1 MNDHATQPYQSRI
14 AIYPR
19 TVKGRFRGIKYAILI
34 LAYGV
39 FFLLPWLRWT
49 RVAGPHQAVLFDL
62 PERHFYL
69 FDLVVFPQNIFWLA
83 ILLVIAAL
91 LLFFVTGVAGRVWCG
106 YFCFQTLWTDVYLL
120 IERWIQGERPARMRL
135 REHGWTGERVLKLGL
150 THALWLA
157 VAFWTGLTFTLYWAD
172 APGLALSFFQLQ
184 APFAAYATTFLLMA
198 TTYIFAGLAREQVC
212 TYMCPYARFQSVM
225 FDRDT
230 LIVSYDRSRGEG
242 EGGRRK
248 VTRELKSREARQAA
262 GHGDCIDCG
271 YCVQVCPTGIDIRNG
286 LQVECIHCALC
297 VDACNGIMRN
307 LGWPSG
313 LIRYTSERA
322 LAGGRT
328 RFLKLKTVGY
338 GLALTAAVVLL
349 IGSVATRAAFD
360 ASVQQTRQPLTVTLS
375 DGSIQNGYA
384 IVVNNTSTQRLTLRV
399 GIQGLA
405 GARLEVQPGAEMILA
420 PEASRTVYVKLRYA
434 AKASDPK
441 RIPFSFRLT
450 PEGRGA
456 PAALL
461 LPTQFYT
468 R

>member
-1 MNDHATQPYQSRI
+1 MSDHTGPVYQARI
-14 AIYPR
+14 TIYPR
-19 TVKGRFRGIKYAILI
+19 SVKGRFRNIKYAILGV
-34 LAYGV
+34 AYGV

-49 RVAGPHQAVLFDL
+49 RATGPDQAVMFDL

-69 FDLVVFPQNIFWLA
+69 FDLVVYPQNIFWLA

-106 YFCFQTLWTDVYLL
+106 YFCFQTLWTDIYLL
-120 IERWIQGERPARMRL
+120 IERLVQGERPARMRL
-135 REHGWTGERVLKLGL
+135 REHGWTVARVLKLGS

-157 VAFWTGLTFTLYWAD
+157 MAFWTGLTFTLYWAD
-172 APGLALSFFQLQ
+172 APHLLSAFFGAK
-184 APFAAYATTFLLMA
+184 APFAAYVTTFMLTA
-198 TTYIFAGLAREQVC
+198 TTYIFAGIAREQVC

-230 LIVSYDRSRGEG
+230 LIVSYDRHRGEG
-242 EGGRRK
+242 ERGRHK
-248 VTRELKSREARQAA
+248 VTRDLKGQEARQRA

-307 LGWPSG
+307 LGWAEG

-328 RFLKLKTVGY
+328 RFFKFKTVGY
-338 GLALTAAVVLL
+338 GIALMAATFLL
-349 IGSVATRAAFD
+349 VSSVATRTAFD
-360 ASVQQTRQPLTVTLS
+360 ASVQQTRQPLTVVLS
-375 DGSIQNGYA
+375 DGRIQNSYA
-384 IVVNNTSTQRLTLRV
+384 IVVNNTSTHRLSLHV
-399 GIQGLA
+399 GVRGLN
-405 GARLEVQPGAEMILA
+405 GAHVEVQPSAVMDLL
-420 PEASRTVYVKLRYA
+420 PEASRTVYVKLRYPA
-434 AKASDPK
+434 RANDPK
-441 RIPFSFRLT
+441 RIPFSFELT
-450 PEGRGA
+450 PEGRHA
-456 PAALL
+456 PAPLI